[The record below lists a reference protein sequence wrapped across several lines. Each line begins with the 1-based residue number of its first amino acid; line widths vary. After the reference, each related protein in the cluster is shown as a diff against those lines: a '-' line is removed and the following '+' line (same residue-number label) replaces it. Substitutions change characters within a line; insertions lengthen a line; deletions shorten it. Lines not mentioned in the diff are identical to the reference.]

1 MKSLSLGLDIGS
13 ISINTV
19 VIGSD
24 KKLLEEHYTLCQG
37 RPFHA
42 LYSVLSDVLSR
53 YQAESL
59 SSLAITGTGAK
70 LAAKLI
76 GGIFVN
82 EIVAQSR
89 AVSVLYP
96 QVKTVFEMGGEDSKL
111 IMMNHNSD
119 GGKPQLVDFF
129 MNTVCAAG
137 TGSFLD
143 QQAKRMGVSIEGEFG
158 ELALKSE
165 KPPHIAGRCSVF
177 AKSDM
182 IHLQQIATPVH
193 DIVAGLCYAV
203 VRNVKSNLARGK
215 EVEKPVAFQGGVAA
229 NAGVVKAFREIFSLE
244 DGELII
250 PEHYASMG
258 AIGAVY
264 TVLDHQKQVD
274 GSFKGLSG
282 LEDYLKAPQIDLPS
296 WPPLKRSFT
305 NLEKQVVSVPK
316 GEEID
321 VYLGIDVG
329 SLSTNVVL
337 IDDEFNVVARRYLP
351 TASKPLQAIQ
361 QSLSEIFHEVGG
373 AVRVKAA
380 GTTGS
385 GRYLTGHFI
394 GADTIKNEITSQ
406 ARAAIHYHPEVD
418 TVFEIGGQDSKYIS
432 IDNGVVVD
440 FEMNKVCAAGTG
452 SFLEE
457 QAEKL
462 GINIVDEFGILAL
475 SSKRPSKL
483 GDRCTVFME
492 SDLNSH
498 QQKGARKDELVAGL
512 AYSIVQNYIQKV
524 VGAKRIG
531 DHILFQGGVT
541 NNPAVVAAFEEI
553 TGKKITVPPHFDV
566 TGAIGAAMLAKE
578 EMEKGFKPT
587 LFKGFQISQAQYN
600 MTRFICQ
607 SCENHC
613 DVHKVMIEGED
624 TPLFYGDRC
633 DRYQPS
639 SLKEEKMRKRRE
651 IPNLFRLR
659 EKLLLGSFDEST
671 SIVTGGH
678 QKTIGIPR
686 QLMTYYQRF
695 PYWRTFFEELG
706 FRIILS
712 KPSDR
717 PMVSKALSML
727 VAETCF
733 PVEVMHGHIHD
744 LIEKNCDYIF
754 TPFVVDVPSD
764 DQNPTANYNCP
775 WVQSYPFM
783 IKGSLKGQPGEEKF
797 LIPTIHFKYGK
808 KKLLKDLFEF
818 MQGSFGMD
826 YKYVKKAEERAEKAQ
841 KQFERSLIEEGQ
853 KLFSNLPKSAI
864 PVVILGRPYNTGDP
878 ELNLGLVE
886 KLIDLNVLPIPLD
899 FLPLRDQSVG
909 LFKDYDM
916 MYWPN
921 GQKILAGARCIA
933 GDKRLHAVYL
943 SNFRCGP
950 DSFLSHYVHEEMGNK
965 PYLQLEV
972 DEHSADAGMIT
983 RCEAFLDSVKSDVTA
998 QLPLK
1003 KHTTVSV
1010 ITSSPSRDR
1019 VLYFPYMNDSAH
1031 MLAAATRACGV
1042 EARVLPMQDD
1052 SDLEWGRKYASS
1064 KECFPM
1070 ICTTGS
1076 FLKKIHEEG
1085 FRPEK
1090 SGFFMPSHG
1099 GPCRFGQYHKY
1110 QRIIFEKLGYGDV
1123 EIVSPTNKNSYADF
1137 LKENGVKFRLVI
1149 WKGLLCAEYLGKMR
1163 QEKEPYESVKGETA
1177 KVYSSYLNQ
1186 LIQSIETGGKKALSI
1201 LKEAGEAF
1209 GSIKTQDIS
1218 RKPVIAIVGEIFMR
1232 DNPYCSGF
1240 LRQRLEHLG
1249 AETIMAPVRE
1259 WIELSSKR
1267 YFQES
1272 LWDGDWKKA
1281 LLAKAQGFFQHQ
1293 IGNRFEK
1300 AMNELIE
1307 TERCFGVEEIL
1318 MGSAPYIHRDYV
1330 GDPPLALGTAV
1341 CLSKTGISGVAAI
1354 LPFSCLPGTIIA
1366 SLSDT
1371 FRRDHGNMPWID
1383 IAYDGQS
1390 DSGIET
1396 RLEAFIHQAKAYD
1409 KRGGVSGLADLR
1421 KQEIKDD

>member
-1 MKSLSLGLDIGS
+1 MKAMSLGLDIGS
-13 ISINTV
+13 ISVNTV
-19 VIGSD
+19 VIGTNREI
-24 KKLLEEHYTLCQG
+24 LEEHYTLCRG
-37 RPFHA
+37 RPFQT
-42 LYSVLSDVLSR
+42 LYTVLCDVLTR
-53 YQAESL
+53 YPKETFST
-59 SSLAITGTGAK
+59 LAITGTGAK
-70 LAAKLI
+70 FAAQLL
-76 GGIFVN
+76 GGVFVN
-82 EIVAQSR
+82 EIVAQS
-89 AVSVLYP
+89 AAIAAFHP
-96 QVKTVFEMGGEDSKL
+96 EVKTVIEMGGEDSKL
-111 IMMNHNSD
+111 IIMNANGD
-119 GGKPQLVDFF
+119 AGPPQLEDFA

-143 QQAKRMGVSIEGEFG
+143 QQAKRIGVSIENEFG

-182 IHLQQIATPVH
+182 IHLQQIATPVY
-193 DIVAGLCYAV
+193 DIVAGLCFAV
-203 VRNVKSNLARGK
+203 VRNVKSNLARGR

-229 NAGVVKAFREIFSLE
+229 NAGVVRAFREIFSLN
-244 DGELII
+244 DGDLII
-250 PEHYASMG
+250 PKHHASMG

-264 TVLDHQKQVD
+264 NVLDNQKSED
-274 GSFKGLSG
+274 ASFKGLAD
-282 LEDYLKAPQIDLPS
+282 LEVYLKTPETDLPR
-296 WPPLKRSFT
+296 WPQLKRPQT
-305 NLEKQVVSVPK
+305 NLDKTVVKIPKDKQTT
-316 GEEID
+316 

-337 IDDEFNVVARRYLP
+337 IDEFCNVVARRYLP
-351 TASKPLQAIQ
+351 TASKPLEAIRRG
-361 QSLSEIFHEVGG
+361 LSEIYEEVGDS
-373 AVRVKAA
+373 VIVKAA

-406 ARAAIHYHPEVD
+406 AKAAIHFHPEVD
-418 TVFEIGGQDSKYIS
+418 TIFEIGGQDSKYIS

-462 GINIVDEFGILAL
+462 NINIVDEFGSLAL
-475 SSKRPSKL
+475 GAKKPSKL

-498 QQKGARKDELVAGL
+498 QQKGADKDDLVGGL

-531 DHILFQGGVT
+531 EHILFQGGVT
-541 NNPAVVAAFEEI
+541 NNPAVVAAFEAV
-553 TGKKITVPPHFDV
+553 TGKKITVPPHFDI

-578 EMEKGFKPT
+578 EIESSSGKT
-587 LFKGFQISQAQYN
+587 AFKGFEISQAQYN
-600 MTRFICQ
+600 MSRFICQ
-607 SCENHC
+607 GCENHC
-613 DVHKVMIEGED
+613 DVHKVVIDGED
-624 TPLFYGDRC
+624 IPLFYGDRC
-633 DRYQPS
+633 DRYQPRKV
-639 SLKEEKMRKRRE
+639 KEEKARKRRE
-651 IPNLFRLR
+651 IPNLFTMR
-659 EKLLLGSFDEST
+659 EKMLLDGFDDNNSEVKEEDKT
-671 SIVTGGH
+671 
-678 QKTIGIPR
+678 TIGIPR

-706 FRIILS
+706 FKVVLS
-712 KPSDR
+712 RSSDR
-717 PMVSKALSML
+717 PMVSQSLSML

-744 LIEKNCDYIF
+744 LLERDVDYIF
-754 TPFVVDVPSD
+754 TPFVVDTPAD
-764 DQNPTANYNCP
+764 GENPTANYNCP
-775 WVQSYPFM
+775 WIQSYPFM
-783 IKGSLKGQPGEEKF
+783 IKGSIKGQPGEEKF
-797 LIPTIHFKYGK
+797 LIPTLHFKYGQ
-808 KKLLKDLFEF
+808 KKLLSDLSTFMKESFNIDSKSVKD
-818 MQGSFGMD
+818 
-826 YKYVKKAEERAEKAQ
+826 AEEKA
-841 KQFERSLIEEGQ
+841 KQAQLNFERSLMENGREVLGKIQEGVV
-853 KLFSNLPKSAI
+853 

-899 FLPLRDQSVG
+899 FLPLKEKVQG
-909 LFKDYDM
+909 LFTDYDM

-921 GQKILAGARCIA
+921 GQKILSGVRFIA
-933 GDKRLHAVYL
+933 EDTRLHAVYMT
-943 SNFRCGP
+943 NFRCGP
-950 DSFLSHYVHEEMGNK
+950 DSFLSHYVREEMRGK

-983 RCEAFLDSVKSDVTA
+983 RCEAFLDSIKADVTA
-998 QLPLK
+998 DLQPK
-1003 KHTTVSV
+1003 KPTTVST
-1010 ITSSPSRDR
+1010 IKFSPSRDR
-1019 VLYFPYMNDSAH
+1019 VLYFPYMNDSVH

-1042 EARVLPMQDD
+1042 QAEVLPMQNDT
-1052 SDLEWGRKYASS
+1052 DLEWGRKYASS

-1076 FLKKIHEEG
+1076 FLKKMQEPG
-1085 FRPEK
+1085 FNPSK
-1090 SGFFMPSHG
+1090 NGFFMPSHG

-1123 EIVSPTNKNSYADF
+1123 EIISPTNKNSYADF
-1137 LKENGVKFRLVI
+1137 LKEKGVKFRLVV
-1149 WKGLLCAEYLGKMR
+1149 WKGMVAAEFLGKMR
-1163 QEKEPYESVKGETA
+1163 QEKEPYEAVEGETE
-1177 KVYSSYLNQ
+1177 KVYQTYLNR
-1186 LIQSIETGGKKALSI
+1186 LIHVIETGGKGALSV

-1209 GSIKTQDIS
+1209 AVIKQQEIP

-1240 LRQRLEHLG
+1240 LKQRLERLG

-1267 YFQES
+1267 YFEES
-1272 LWDGDWKKA
+1272 LWEGDWKKA
-1281 LLAKAQGFFQHQ
+1281 LKARIQGFFQHQ

-1300 AMNELIE
+1300 AMEQVIE
-1307 TERCFGVEEIL
+1307 SDRCFSVEEIL
-1318 MGSAPYIHRDYV
+1318 NGSAPYIHRDYV
-1330 GDPPLALGTAV
+1330 GDPPLALGSAA
-1341 CLSKTGISGVAAI
+1341 CLAATGISGVAAI

-1371 FRRDHGNMPWID
+1371 FRRDNDNLPWID

-1396 RLEAFIHQAKAYD
+1396 RLEAFVHQAKAYE
-1409 KRGGVSGLADLR
+1409 R
-1421 KQEIKDD
+1421 KNNNQKYVVRE

>member
-13 ISINTV
+13 ISVNTV
-19 VIGSD
+19 VIGANREIV
-24 KKLLEEHYTLCQG
+24 EEHYTLCKG
-37 RPFHA
+37 RPFQA
-42 LYSVLSDVLSR
+42 LYTVLSELLSR
-53 YQAESL
+53 YPEGIFST
-59 SSLAITGTGAK
+59 LAITGTGAK
-70 LAAKLI
+70 FATQLL
-76 GGIFVN
+76 GGTFVN
-82 EIVAQSR
+82 EIVAQSN
-89 AVSVLYP
+89 AIAALHP
-96 QVKTVFEMGGEDSKL
+96 EVKTVFEMGGEDSKL
-111 IMMNHNSD
+111 IMMNGSGNGS
-119 GGKPQLVDFF
+119 GPQLADFA

-143 QQAKRMGVSIEGEFG
+143 QQAKRIGISIEGEFG
-158 ELALKSE
+158 ELALRSE

-193 DIVAGLCYAV
+193 DIVAGLCFAV
-203 VRNVKSNLARGK
+203 VRNVKSNLARGR

-229 NAGVVKAFREIFSLE
+229 NAGVVRAFREIFSLH

-250 PEHYASMG
+250 PKHHASMG

-264 TVLDHQKQVD
+264 TLLDHKKD
-274 GSFKGLSG
+274 GDHTFKGLKA
-282 LEDYLKAPQIDLPS
+282 LEDYLKTPKTDLPYWS
-296 WPPLKRSFT
+296 QLVKLDT
-305 NLEKQVVSVPK
+305 KLEKPVIKLAEDKVT
-316 GEEID
+316 E

-337 IDDEFNVVARRYLP
+337 IDDDNNVIARRYLP
-351 TASKPLQAIQ
+351 TASKPLEAIRRG
-361 QSLSEIFHEVGG
+361 LSEIHEEVGES
-373 AVRVKAA
+373 VRVKAA

-406 ARAAIHYHPEVD
+406 AKAAIYFHPEVD
-418 TVFEIGGQDSKYIS
+418 TIFEIGGQDSKYIS

-462 GINIVDEFGILAL
+462 GINIVDEFGALAL
-475 SSKRPSKL
+475 GAKRPSKL

-498 QQKGARKDELVAGL
+498 QQKGAQKDELVGGL

-531 DHILFQGGVT
+531 EHILFQGGVT
-541 NNPAVVAAFEEI
+541 NNPAVVAAFEAI
-553 TGKKITVPPHFDV
+553 TGKKISVPPHFDV

-578 EMEKGFKPT
+578 EIKKST
-587 LFKGFQISQAQYN
+587 KNTAFKGFQISQAQYN

-607 SCENHC
+607 GCENHC
-613 DVHKVMIEGED
+613 DVHKVVIDGED
-624 TPLFYGDRC
+624 VPLFFGDRC
-633 DRYQPS
+633 DRYQPTGV
-639 SLKEEKMRKRRE
+639 KEEKERKRLE
-651 IPNLFRLR
+651 IPNLFAMR
-659 EKLLLGSFDEST
+659 EKLLLEDFNGENQNVQET
-671 SIVTGGH
+671 
-678 QKTIGIPR
+678 QKTTIGIPR
-686 QLMTYYQRF
+686 QLMAYYQRF
-695 PYWRTFFEELG
+695 PYWKTFFEDLG
-706 FRIILS
+706 FQVVLS

-717 PMVSKALSML
+717 PLVSQSLSML
-727 VAETCF
+727 TAETCF
-733 PVEVMHGHIHD
+733 PVELMHGHIND
-744 LIEKNCDYIF
+744 LLEKDVDYIF
-754 TPFVVDVPSD
+754 APFVVDTPSD
-764 DQNPTANYNCP
+764 EKNPTANYNCP

-783 IKGSLKGQPGEEKF
+783 IKGLVKDQPGEEKF
-797 LIPTIHFKYGK
+797 LIPTVHFKYGK
-808 KKLLKDLFEF
+808 KKLLADLTKF
-818 MQGSFGMD
+818 MKETFDIHS
-826 YKYVKKAEERAEKAQ
+826 KRVRAAEEKAEKAQ
-841 KQFERSLIEEGQ
+841 FAFENSLVEMGKEILE
-853 KLFSNLPKSAI
+853 NLPKGVV

-899 FLPLRDQSVG
+899 FLPLREKSDG
-909 LFKDYDM
+909 LFTDYDM

-921 GQKILAGARCIA
+921 GQKILAGVRFIA
-933 GDKRLHAVYL
+933 EDKRLHAVYMT
-943 SNFRCGP
+943 NFRCGP
-950 DSFLSHYVHEEMGNK
+950 DSFLSHYVHEEMRGK

-983 RCEAFLDSVKSDVTA
+983 RCEAFLDSIKADVTA
-998 QLPLK
+998 QVDK
-1003 KHTTVSV
+1003 KQPSKVSV
-1010 ITSSPSRDR
+1010 IKSSPSRDR
-1019 VLYFPYMNDSAH
+1019 VLYFPFMNDTAH

-1052 SDLEWGRKYASS
+1052 TDLEWGRKYASS

-1076 FLKKIHEEG
+1076 FLKKIHETG
-1085 FRPEK
+1085 FQASK
-1090 SGFFMPSHG
+1090 TGFFMPSHG

-1123 EIVSPTNKNSYADF
+1123 EIISPTNKNSYADF

-1149 WKGLLCAEYLGKMR
+1149 WKGLLCAEFLGKMR
-1163 QEKEPYESVKGETA
+1163 QEKEPYEAVKGETER
-1177 KVYSSYLNQ
+1177 VYQKYLQQ
-1186 LIQSIETGGKKALSI
+1186 LIHVIETGGKGAKKV

-1209 GSIKTQDIS
+1209 GAIKQQDIP

-1232 DNPYCSGF
+1232 DNPYCSAF
-1240 LRQRLEHLG
+1240 LKQRLERLG

-1267 YFQES
+1267 YFEES
-1272 LWDGDWKKA
+1272 MWASDWRKA
-1281 LLAKAQGFFQHQ
+1281 ILAKVQGFFQHQ
-1293 IGNRFEK
+1293 IGNGFEK
-1300 AMNELIE
+1300 AMEE
-1307 TERCFGVEEIL
+1307 VVESDRCFSVEEIL
-1318 MGSAPYIHRDYV
+1318 NGSAPYIHRDYV
-1330 GDPPLALGTAV
+1330 GDPPLALGTAA
-1341 CLSKTGISGVAAI
+1341 CLADTGISGVAAI

-1371 FRRDHGNMPWID
+1371 FRRDHDNMPWID
-1383 IAYDGQS
+1383 IAFDGQS

-1396 RLEAFIHQAKAYD
+1396 RLEAFVHQAKTY
-1409 KRGGVSGLADLR
+1409 GR
-1421 KQEIKDD
+1421 KTGMVLTD